1 MAPAADRA
9 IGVAQK
15 SKSARAAWAAFTGPE
30 GSRAVALP
38 GAFAVLALI
47 LLVYDHLQQ
56 RIPPLVFWLCVVLIA
71 CVFVWLVET
80 ARRQNKVLVVEQER
94 ATRDRVTGL
103 PNREELLVDLR
114 RSVSSPGGRQTL
126 IVVEL
131 EGLQT
136 YYDAFGDGAANQ
148 FVAEIAGRFLD
159 SVWTVGGA
167 VYRID
172 VQRFAVLAP
181 AESHINGE
189 FLLSRTGSLE
199 VEGLIGR
206 AYGEVVLPAELSD
219 PESALQQAGQ
229 SVSAYKQRHQRSA
242 RRQAHA
248 VLMSVL
254 ASRRPDLREHLRT
267 VAFRSISISR
277 RLGLDEATID
287 DVFLAAELQDIGLL
301 TVPEAVLEKE
311 SALNPTEIKLI
322 RNHPVAGAK
331 IVSAAPGLSSVAE
344 TIAAVSER
352 FDGSGYPEG
361 LSGEDIPVGARII
374 RVCVAFAA
382 MTSKRPYRQPRTQ
395 GEALTELQ
403 HGAGTEFDPRVVEA
417 LVADLAEEGTFA
429 TESSTPV
436 DQVAVAPAQPAPE

>member
-1 MAPAADRA
+1 
-9 IGVAQK
+9 V
-15 SKSARAAWAAFTGPE
+15 
-30 GSRAVALP
+30 
-38 GAFAVLALI
+38 
-47 LLVYDHLQQ
+47 LLVYDHLQD
-56 RIPPLVFWLCVVLIA
+56 RIPPLVFWLCVLLIA
-71 CVFVWLVET
+71 SVFVWLVET
-80 ARRQNKVLVVEQER
+80 ARRQNRELSVEHER
-94 ATRDRVTGL
+94 ATRDRTTGL
-103 PNREELLVDLR
+103 PNREELLADLR
-114 RSVSSPGGRQTL
+114 QPAAGPDRRQTL

-136 YYDAFGDGAANQ
+136 YYDAFGEAVANR

-159 SVWTVGGA
+159 SVWAVGGA

-172 VQRFAVLAP
+172 MQRFAVLAP
-181 AESHINGE
+181 ADSHINGE
-189 FLLSRTGSLE
+189 FLLSRTGSAE
-199 VEGLIGR
+199 GEGLIGR
-206 AYGEVVLPAELSD
+206 AYGEVVLPADLGD

-248 VLMSVL
+248 VLMAVL
-254 ASRRPDLREHLRT
+254 AARRPDLREHLRT

-311 SALNPTEIKLI
+311 TSLNPTEIKLI

-331 IVSAAPGLSSVAE
+331 IVSAAPGLSSVAA

-361 LSGEDIPVGARII
+361 LSGEGIPVGARII

-382 MTSKRPYRQPRTQ
+382 MTSKRPYRQPRSQ
-395 GEALTELQ
+395 GEALAELQ
-403 HGAGTEFDPRVVEA
+403 RSAGSEFDPRVVEA
-417 LVADLAEEGTFA
+417 LATDLAEEGTFA
-429 TESSTPV
+429 TESSTAAQAP
-436 DQVAVAPAQPAPE
+436 PAQPVPE

>member
-1 MAPAADRA
+1 
-9 IGVAQK
+9 VAQK
-15 SKSARAAWAAFTGPE
+15 TKSARAAWAAFTGPE

-38 GAFAVLALI
+38 GAFAVLALV

-56 RIPPLVFWLCVVLIA
+56 RIPPLVFWLCVLLIA

-94 ATRDRVTGL
+94 ATRDPVTGL
-103 PNREELLVDLR
+103 PNREELLVDLGR
-114 RSVSSPGGRQTL
+114 PETSDRRQTL

-136 YYDAFGDGAANQ
+136 YYDAFGDGVANR

-159 SVWTVGGA
+159 SVWPVGGA

-172 VQRFAVLAP
+172 IQRFAVLVP
-181 AESHINGE
+181 TDCHINGE
-189 FLLSRTGSLE
+189 FLLSRTVSLE
-199 VEGLIGR
+199 GEGLIGR
-206 AYGEVVLPAELSD
+206 AYGEAALPADLRD
-219 PESALQQAGQ
+219 PESVLQQAGQ
-229 SVSAYKQRHQRSA
+229 SVSAHKQRHQRSA

-248 VLMSVL
+248 VLMAVL

-267 VAFRSISISR
+267 VAFRAISISR

-301 TVPEAVLEKE
+301 TVPESVLEKE

-331 IVSAAPGLSSVAE
+331 IASAAPGLSSVAA

-361 LSGEDIPVGARII
+361 LSGEDIPVGARVI

-382 MTSKRPYRQPRTQ
+382 MTSKRPYRQPRSQ
-395 GEALTELQ
+395 GEALAELQ
-403 HGAGTEFDPRVVEA
+403 HGAGSEFDPRVVEA
-417 LVADLAEEGTFA
+417 LAADLAEEGTFA
-429 TESSTPV
+429 TESPAASQAPPAADPV
-436 DQVAVAPAQPAPE
+436 AAAPARPAPE

>member
-1 MAPAADRA
+1 VTPN
-9 IGVAQK
+9 

-30 GSRAVALP
+30 GSRAAALP
-38 GAFAVLALI
+38 GAFAVIGLA

-56 RIPPLVFWLCVVLIA
+56 RIPPLVFWLCVLLIA

-114 RSVSSPGGRQTL
+114 RPTSSPRRQTL

-136 YYDAFGDGAANQ
+136 YYDAFGEGVANR

-172 VQRFAVLAP
+172 VQRFAVLVP

-189 FLLSRTGSLE
+189 FLLSRIGLLE

-206 AYGEVVLPAELSD
+206 AYGEIVLPAELGD
-219 PESALQQAGQ
+219 PEAALQQAGQ

-248 VLMSVL
+248 VLMAVL

-267 VAFRSISISR
+267 VAFRAISISR

-301 TVPEAVLEKE
+301 TVPESVLEKE
-311 SALNPTEIKLI
+311 SALSPAEVKLI

-331 IVSAAPGLSSVAE
+331 IASAAPGLSSVAA

-382 MTSKRPYRQPRTQ
+382 MTSKRPYRRPRSQ
-395 GEALTELQ
+395 GEALAELQ
-403 HGAGTEFDPRVVEA
+403 NGAGSEFDPRVVEA
-417 LVADLAEEGTFA
+417 LAADLAEEGTFA
-429 TESSTPV
+429 TESPAASPAPPAA
-436 DQVAVAPAQPAPE
+436 DPLAVAPAQPAAE

>member
-1 MAPAADRA
+1 
-9 IGVAQK
+9 VAQK
-15 SKSARAAWAAFTGPE
+15 TKSARAAWAAFTGPE

-38 GAFAVLALI
+38 GAFAVLALV

-114 RSVSSPGGRQTL
+114 RSASNPGRQTL

-136 YYDAFGDGAANQ
+136 YYDAFGDGVANQ

-181 AESHINGE
+181 TESHINGE

-206 AYGEVVLPAELSD
+206 AYGEVVLPAELGD
-219 PESALQQAGQ
+219 PEAALQQAGQ

-331 IVSAAPGLSSVAE
+331 IVSAAPGLSSVAA

-382 MTSKRPYRQPRTQ
+382 ITSKRPYRQPRSQ

-403 HGAGTEFDPRVVEA
+403 HGAGSEFDPRVVEA

-429 TESSTPV
+429 TESPAVSQAPPAA
-436 DQVAVAPAQPAPE
+436 DPLAVAPAQPAAE

>member
-1 MAPAADRA
+1 VTPN
-9 IGVAQK
+9 

-30 GSRAVALP
+30 GSRAAALP
-38 GAFAVLALI
+38 GAFSVIALA

-56 RIPPLVFWLCVVLIA
+56 RIPPLVFWLCVLLIA

-114 RSVSSPGGRQTL
+114 RPTSSPGRQTL

-136 YYDAFGDGAANQ
+136 YYDAFGEGVANR

-172 VQRFAVLAP
+172 VQRFAVLVP

-189 FLLSRTGSLE
+189 FLLSRIGLLE

-206 AYGEVVLPAELSD
+206 AYGEIVLSAELGD
-219 PESALQQAGQ
+219 PEAALQQAGQ

-248 VLMSVL
+248 VLMAVL

-267 VAFRSISISR
+267 VAFRAISISR

-301 TVPEAVLEKE
+301 TVPESVLEKE
-311 SALNPTEIKLI
+311 SALNPAEVKLI

-331 IVSAAPGLSSVAE
+331 IASAAPGLSSVAA

-382 MTSKRPYRQPRTQ
+382 MTSKRPYRRPSSQ
-395 GEALTELQ
+395 GEALAELQ
-403 HGAGTEFDPRVVEA
+403 NGAGSEFDPRVVEA
-417 LVADLAEEGTFA
+417 LAADLAEEGTFA
-429 TESSTPV
+429 TESPAASPAPPAA
-436 DQVAVAPAQPAPE
+436 DPLAVAPAQPAPE

>member
-1 MAPAADRA
+1 VTPN
-9 IGVAQK
+9 

-30 GSRAVALP
+30 GSRAAALP
-38 GAFAVLALI
+38 GAFAVIALA

-56 RIPPLVFWLCVVLIA
+56 RIPPLVFWLCVLLIA

-114 RSVSSPGGRQTL
+114 RPTSSPGRQTL

-136 YYDAFGDGAANQ
+136 YYDAFGEGVANR

-172 VQRFAVLAP
+172 VQRFAVLVP

-189 FLLSRTGSLE
+189 FLLSRIGLLE

-206 AYGEVVLPAELSD
+206 AYGEIVLSAELGD
-219 PESALQQAGQ
+219 PEAALQQAGQ

-248 VLMSVL
+248 VLMAVL

-267 VAFRSISISR
+267 VAFRAISISR

-301 TVPEAVLEKE
+301 TVPESVLEKE
-311 SALNPTEIKLI
+311 SALSPAEVKLI

-331 IVSAAPGLSSVAE
+331 IASAAPGLSSVAA

-382 MTSKRPYRQPRTQ
+382 MTSKRPYRRPRSQ
-395 GEALTELQ
+395 GEALAELQ
-403 HGAGTEFDPRVVEA
+403 NGAGSEFDPRVVEA
-417 LVADLAEEGTFA
+417 LAADLAEEGTFA
-429 TESSTPV
+429 TESPAASPAPPAA
-436 DQVAVAPAQPAPE
+436 DPLAVAPAQPAPE

>member
-1 MAPAADRA
+1 MTPN
-9 IGVAQK
+9 

-30 GSRAVALP
+30 GSRAAALP
-38 GAFAVLALI
+38 GAFAVVALV

-56 RIPPLVFWLCVVLIA
+56 RIPPLVFWLCVLLIA

-80 ARRQNKVLVVEQER
+80 ARRQSRVLVVEQER
-94 ATRDRVTGL
+94 ATRDQVTGL
-103 PNREELLVDLR
+103 PNREELLADLR
-114 RSVSSPGGRQTL
+114 RSPQSAERRMTL

-136 YYDAFGDGAANQ
+136 YYDAFGEGVANR

-159 SVWTVGGA
+159 SVWPVGGA
-167 VYRID
+167 VYRIE
-172 VQRFAVLAP
+172 VQRFAVLVP
-181 AESHINGE
+181 TDCHINGE
-189 FLLSRTGSLE
+189 FLLSRTVSLE
-199 VEGLIGR
+199 GEGLIGR
-206 AYGEVVLPAELSD
+206 AYGEAALPADLRD
-219 PESALQQAGQ
+219 PESVLQQAGQ
-229 SVSAYKQRHQRSA
+229 SVSAHKQRHQRSA

-248 VLMSVL
+248 VLMAVL

-267 VAFRSISISR
+267 VAFRAISISR

-301 TVPEAVLEKE
+301 TVPESVLEKE
-311 SALNPTEIKLI
+311 TPLNPAEVKLI

-331 IVSAAPGLSSVAE
+331 IASAAPGLSSVAA

-352 FDGSGYPEG
+352 FDGSGYPEE

-382 MTSKRPYRQPRTQ
+382 MTSKRPYRQPRSQ

-403 HGAGTEFDPRVVEA
+403 NGAGSEFDPRVVEA
-417 LVADLAEEGTFA
+417 LAADLAEEGTFA
-429 TESSTPV
+429 TESPAPA
-436 DQVAVAPAQPAPE
+436 DPVAVAPAEPAPE

>member
-1 MAPAADRA
+1 VTPN
-9 IGVAQK
+9 

-30 GSRAVALP
+30 GSRAAALP
-38 GAFAVLALI
+38 GAFAVIALA

-56 RIPPLVFWLCVVLIA
+56 RIPPLVFWLCVLLIA

-114 RSVSSPGGRQTL
+114 RPTSSPGRQTL

-136 YYDAFGDGAANQ
+136 YYDAFGEGVANR

-172 VQRFAVLAP
+172 VQRFAVLVP

-189 FLLSRTGSLE
+189 FLLSRIGLLE

-206 AYGEVVLPAELSD
+206 AYGEIVLSAELGD
-219 PESALQQAGQ
+219 PEAALQQAGQ

-248 VLMSVL
+248 VLMAVL

-267 VAFRSISISR
+267 VAFRAISISR

-301 TVPEAVLEKE
+301 TVPESVLEKE
-311 SALNPTEIKLI
+311 SALSPAEVKLI

-331 IVSAAPGLSSVAE
+331 IASAAPGLSSVAA

-382 MTSKRPYRQPRTQ
+382 MTSKRPYRRPRSQ
-395 GEALTELQ
+395 GEALAELQ
-403 HGAGTEFDPRVVEA
+403 NGAGSEFDPRVVEA
-417 LVADLAEEGTFA
+417 LAADLAEEGTFA
-429 TESSTPV
+429 TESPAASPAPPAA
-436 DQVAVAPAQPAPE
+436 DPPAVAPAQPAPE